1 MLFLVPI
8 AVAEW
13 RSPASSPVAAFLECG
28 SLCLLF
34 PYLVIA
40 PPFQAMAT
48 SWAAYRFLQGEPVNS
63 LREVWDAVRPRLGQL
78 IANQLLAFMVLGLIY
93 VVIGVMAG
101 IGAVAGA
108 VAIGSLGLGGTASLI
123 MLMLFYLLGTIVLLL
138 LTALATVW
146 VIILP
151 QIILFEPETDALT
164 AFSRA
169 FTLVGKIF
177 GMHLSSCLL
186 FWAFQG
192 VVYLSAYMFLGL
204 VVLTVAGLLY
214 AYGVDLQALY
224 MRWANTFGNLVDVVK
239 HVVFAL
245 VYPAM
250 YLTSFF
256 FYFDLRYRAG
266 GAGYCAGTGTEWE
279 GMRAALV
286 WVCLWLWACWAW
298 GDTVSAL
305 QEAQALLTR
314 AYTQQGAAREQT
326 LQRADQILSR
336 LPKEAF
342 QPLREQLRRAR
353 ETLGNDDLA
362 RAQQA
367 VGVYLKW
374 ARPYGTPLQRG
385 GQTASWSASSPNL
398 I

>member
-1 MLFLVPI
+1 MEPREGRSVYGDWRTAAMGEGGLQRSEFEWLTRPMTPYEMIDDGVALYREHFPLLAKLSFLIYLIPTLVTVLFLVPI

-93 VVIGVMAG
+93 VVIGVMTG

-108 VAIGSLGLGGTASLI
+108 MAIGSLGLGGTASLI

-169 FTLVGKIF
+169 FTLVGKNF
-177 GMHLSSCLL
+177 RHAFVSCLL

-224 MRWANTFGNLVDVVK
+224 MRWANTFGNLVDVVSY
-239 HVVFAL
+239 VVFAL

-250 YLTSFF
+250 YLISFF
-256 FYFDLRYRAG
+256 FYFDLRYRA
-266 GAGYCAGTGTEWE
+266 E
-279 GMRAALV
+279 GL
-286 WVCLWLWACWAW
+286 
-298 GDTVSAL
+298 DI
-305 QEAQALLTR
+305 AQV
-314 AYTQQGAAREQT
+314 
-326 LQRADQILSR
+326 
-336 LPKEAF
+336 
-342 QPLREQLRRAR
+342 
-353 ETLGNDDLA
+353 LA
-362 RAQQA
+362 RS
-367 VGVYLKW
+367 GK
-374 ARPYGTPLQRG
+374 G
-385 GQTASWSASSPNL
+385 
-398 I
+398 